1 MDKVSVLGTQ
11 KAGRKSMV
19 ALGCLMTSVFG
30 AELQCTVLVMFLVP
44 GAKYLA
50 RNKLREG
57 GFTFC
62 YKPRAHFIFVEKAWL
77 QGCEAVGHIAP

>member
-30 AELQCTVLVMFLVP
+30 AELQCAMLVMFLVP

-50 RNKLREG
+50 RNKLRKG
-57 GFTFC
+57 VRVYF
-62 YKPRAHFIFVEKAWL
+62 L
-77 QGCEAVGHIAP
+77 L